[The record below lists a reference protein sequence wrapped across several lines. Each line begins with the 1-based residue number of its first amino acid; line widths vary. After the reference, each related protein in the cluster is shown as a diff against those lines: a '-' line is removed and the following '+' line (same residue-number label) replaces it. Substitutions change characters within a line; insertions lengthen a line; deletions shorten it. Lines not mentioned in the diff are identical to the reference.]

1 MAKLR
6 ELQRR
11 ARSSARNPG
20 AEASAGYHPA
30 DASEPARGGR
40 LASGSPCA
48 STAAASSASA
58 GYHPAAA
65 STAAAAAAAAIAM
78 ALQEEDAEQ
87 AAL

>member
-11 ARSSARNPG
+11 ARSSARDPG
-20 AEASAGYHPA
+20 PEASAGYHPA
-30 DASEPARGGR
+30 DASQPERGAR

-48 STAAASSASA
+48 STAAASA